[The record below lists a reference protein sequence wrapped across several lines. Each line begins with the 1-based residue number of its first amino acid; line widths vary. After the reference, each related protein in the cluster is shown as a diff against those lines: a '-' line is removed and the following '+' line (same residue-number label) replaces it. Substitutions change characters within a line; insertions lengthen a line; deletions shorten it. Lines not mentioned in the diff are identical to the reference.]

1 MNVTLA
7 LVLSDNDSDSYQLA
21 LTLLQRQP
29 TVREGQS
36 PQQQPTF
43 VVSNK
48 TMKLEAIVNH
58 ETFRIHSTC
67 IVVSPAQ
74 AQHLHKAQAFK
85 QLRHVMLHIA
95 LLHCSKLFI
104 INNKYNYFSLNLQS
118 ALTTDFINHH
128 NVLLCRLNVG
138 YAAKLNV
145 ASWSST
151 TVICYFD
158 SMLLS
163 SSPFSSV
170 VCSTKA
176 PPTGVGDVLQ
186 LSQSD
191 SLGSCARDVKSGQV

>member
-1 MNVTLA
+1 MKHSGSTALA
-7 LVLSDNDSDSYQLA
+7 LWS
-21 LTLLQRQP
+21 R
-29 TVREGQS
+29 
-36 PQQQPTF
+36 
-43 VVSNK
+43 
-48 TMKLEAIVNH
+48 
-58 ETFRIHSTC
+58 
-67 IVVSPAQ
+67 AQ

-104 INNKYNYFSLNLQS
+104 INNTYNYFSLNLPS

-145 ASWSST
+145 GSWSLT
-151 TVICYFD
+151 TIICYFI

-170 VCSTKA
+170 ICSADKA
-176 PPTGVGDVLQ
+176 PP
-186 LSQSD
+186 
-191 SLGSCARDVKSGQV
+191 

>member
-1 MNVTLA
+1 MKHPGSTALA
-7 LVLSDNDSDSYQLA
+7 LWSLA
-21 LTLLQRQP
+21 
-29 TVREGQS
+29 
-36 PQQQPTF
+36 
-43 VVSNK
+43 
-48 TMKLEAIVNH
+48 
-58 ETFRIHSTC
+58 
-67 IVVSPAQ
+67 

-95 LLHCSKLFI
+95 LLHCSKLFM

-118 ALTTDFINHH
+118 ALTTDFINNH

-186 LSQSD
+186 LSQS
-191 SLGSCARDVKSGQV
+191 

>member
-1 MNVTLA
+1 
-7 LVLSDNDSDSYQLA
+7 
-21 LTLLQRQP
+21 
-29 TVREGQS
+29 
-36 PQQQPTF
+36 
-43 VVSNK
+43 
-48 TMKLEAIVNH
+48 MKLEAIVNH
-58 ETFRIHSTC
+58 ETSRIHSTC
-67 IVVSPAQ
+67 IVVSRAQ

-138 YAAKLNV
+138 YAAKLKV

-158 SMLLS
+158 SMLSVGKTYDQGKCIKTGCRHFKPVSGWIKLFSRNGQGPLLLS
-163 SSPFSSV
+163 
-170 VCSTKA
+170 
-176 PPTGVGDVLQ
+176 
-186 LSQSD
+186 
-191 SLGSCARDVKSGQV
+191 

>member
-1 MNVTLA
+1 MKHPGSTALA
-7 LVLSDNDSDSYQLA
+7 LWSLVLKLSISIKHRHLKNSDMSCC
-21 LTLLQRQP
+21 TLLCC
-29 TVREGQS
+29 TVLNS
-36 PQQQPTF
+36 LLSIT
-43 VVSNK
+43 N
-48 TMKLEAIVNH
+48 TII
-58 ETFRIHSTC
+58 FRLTYS
-67 IVVSPAQ
+67 
-74 AQHLHKAQAFK
+74 
-85 QLRHVMLHIA
+85 
-95 LLHCSKLFI
+95 LLLPLI
-104 INNKYNYFSLNLQS
+104 
-118 ALTTDFINHH
+118 FINHH
-128 NVLLCRLNVG
+128 NVLLCRSNVG

-191 SLGSCARDVKSGQV
+191 SL

>member
-1 MNVTLA
+1 MKHLGSTALA
-7 LVLSDNDSDSYQLA
+7 LWSLVL
-21 LTLLQRQP
+21 
-29 TVREGQS
+29 
-36 PQQQPTF
+36 
-43 VVSNK
+43 
-48 TMKLEAIVNH
+48 KLSISIKH
-58 ETFRIHSTC
+58 
-67 IVVSPAQ
+67 
-74 AQHLHKAQAFK
+74 
-85 QLRHVMLHIA
+85 RHFA

-104 INNKYNYFSLNLQS
+104 VNNKYNYFSLNLQS

-170 VCSTKA
+170 ACSTKA

-191 SLGSCARDVKSGQV
+191 SLGSCARDVKSG

>member
-1 MNVTLA
+1 
-7 LVLSDNDSDSYQLA
+7 
-21 LTLLQRQP
+21 
-29 TVREGQS
+29 
-36 PQQQPTF
+36 
-43 VVSNK
+43 
-48 TMKLEAIVNH
+48 MKLEAIVNH
-58 ETFRIHSTC
+58 ETSRIHSTC

-151 TVICYFD
+151 TVICYF
-158 SMLLS
+158 
-163 SSPFSSV
+163 V
-170 VCSTKA
+170 NTVIK
-176 PPTGVGDVLQ
+176 
-186 LSQSD
+186 
-191 SLGSCARDVKSGQV
+191 R

>member
-1 MNVTLA
+1 
-7 LVLSDNDSDSYQLA
+7 
-21 LTLLQRQP
+21 
-29 TVREGQS
+29 
-36 PQQQPTF
+36 
-43 VVSNK
+43 
-48 TMKLEAIVNH
+48 MKLEAIVNH

-176 PPTGVGDVLQ
+176 PPTGVGDVIQ

-191 SLGSCARDVKSGQV
+191 SLGSCARDVKSG

>member
-1 MNVTLA
+1 MKHPGSTALA
-7 LVLSDNDSDSYQLA
+7 LWSLVLKLSISITHRHLNNSDMSCC
-21 LTLLQRQP
+21 TLLCC
-29 TVREGQS
+29 TVLNS
-36 PQQQPTF
+36 LLSIT
-43 VVSNK
+43 N
-48 TMKLEAIVNH
+48 III
-58 ETFRIHSTC
+58 FRLTC
-67 IVVSPAQ
+67 
-74 AQHLHKAQAFK
+74 
-85 QLRHVMLHIA
+85 
-95 LLHCSKLFI
+95 
-104 INNKYNYFSLNLQS
+104 S

-191 SLGSCARDVKSGQV
+191 SMGSCGHDLKS

>member
-1 MNVTLA
+1 MKHSGSTALA
-7 LVLSDNDSDSYQLA
+7 LWSLVLKLSISIKHRHLNNSDMSCC
-21 LTLLQRQP
+21 TLLCC
-29 TVREGQS
+29 TVLNS
-36 PQQQPTF
+36 F
-43 VVSNK
+43 
-48 TMKLEAIVNH
+48 
-58 ETFRIHSTC
+58 F
-67 IVVSPAQ
+67 
-74 AQHLHKAQAFK
+74 
-85 QLRHVMLHIA
+85 
-95 LLHCSKLFI
+95 

-170 VCSTKA
+170 VCSTK
-176 PPTGVGDVLQ
+176 
-186 LSQSD
+186 
-191 SLGSCARDVKSGQV
+191 

>member
-1 MNVTLA
+1 
-7 LVLSDNDSDSYQLA
+7 
-21 LTLLQRQP
+21 
-29 TVREGQS
+29 
-36 PQQQPTF
+36 
-43 VVSNK
+43 
-48 TMKLEAIVNH
+48 MKLEAIVNH

-74 AQHLHKAQAFK
+74 AQHLHKAQ
-85 QLRHVMLHIA
+85 LRHVMLHIA

-104 INNKYNYFSLNLQS
+104 INNKYNYFSFNLQS

-158 SMLLS
+158 SVLLS

-191 SLGSCARDVKSGQV
+191 SL